1 MLQQLAEKVQRGDTA
16 SGGTDSSLP
25 PFMLQQLAEKVQRGD
40 TASGGDTST
49 GENPLNDFIDKWI
62 IGDNNIAGD
71 SIDWIGDQI
80 SKLGQGDRVL
90 KKGFGGDS
98 TQTDTPQPQP
108 ENAAPGDGPL
118 PNQRRPPEPNQ
129 PQEPQQQPSNS
140 RDLLEDFMRRT
151 EKMDQ
156 WILDL
161 ADASNEDAELAF
173 DQKVAQMY
181 KDLMWAFQK
190 SIADEP
196 NENIKKMIM
205 GRKEAA
211 IEKMNLYHLQLDS
224 KRSRDRETRIMNTVQ
239 RLHLSGKLDEA
250 RDLFG
255 IDPLTG
261 KNLLNEE
268 GTPTGDYLTTALENP
283 TYRHSRTEEIAA
295 SIAPLSDIFETSGA
309 VNIVSTIIDGI
320 SEYSLGQPEG
330 IGKSVD
336 AAHAQIDDLV
346 NQYILTPEQAD
357 LLHLQTSAWFEQYA
371 QQEQERAQLFY
382 LGAQQ

>member
-1 MLQQLAEKVQRGDTA
+1 
-16 SGGTDSSLP
+16 
-25 PFMLQQLAEKVQRGD
+25 
-40 TASGGDTST
+40 
-49 GENPLNDFIDKWI
+49 
-62 IGDNNIAGD
+62 
-71 SIDWIGDQI
+71 
-80 SKLGQGDRVL
+80 
-90 KKGFGGDS
+90 
-98 TQTDTPQPQP
+98 
-108 ENAAPGDGPL
+108 
-118 PNQRRPPEPNQ
+118 
-129 PQEPQQQPSNS
+129 
-140 RDLLEDFMRRT
+140 
-151 EKMDQ
+151 MDQ

-357 LLHLQTSAWFEQYA
+357 LLHLQTSAWFEAYA
-371 QQEQERAQLFY
+371 KQEQERAQLFY